1 MCPSSTI
8 SIFFYSV
15 IFLNKISSFSFFE
28 KNSMNALTS
37 LSISVKET
45 CQQNFNPLCVQL
57 EFCHTLHFPILPDMN
72 IVRGFIEELAHQE
85 LFK

>member
-1 MCPSSTI
+1 
-8 SIFFYSV
+8 
-15 IFLNKISSFSFFE
+15 
-28 KNSMNALTS
+28 MNALTS